1 MDKYF
6 RESKERLIVTN
17 TYSLDFP
24 PHIHDEVELVY
35 MLQGSCSAY
44 CADQHYE
51 LKAGDCFL
59 VFPEQVHHYQNS
71 RDCHAYLMIVHPKQ
85 LDLVQQTPVHAVYPC
100 EDEDLKLLLDLTVRE
115 YETQKDKEVAIPL
128 LRAVLGKLL
137 RHYTLTDDPVQD
149 NAVQQIVRYCSSHYK
164 EPLTVSAV
172 AKALY
177 RSQSY
182 ISHTFSE
189 RLKISFSDYV
199 NSLRLDE
206 AIRLLKLD
214 GLSIEQVAELSGFPT
229 TRTFH
234 RAFRNKYGIS
244 PRGYKKSGL

>member
-1 MDKYF
+1 M
-6 RESKERLIVTN
+6 
-17 TYSLDFP
+17 
-24 PHIHDEVELVY
+24 
-35 MLQGSCSAY
+35 
-44 CADQHYE
+44 
-51 LKAGDCFL
+51 
-59 VFPEQVHHYQNS
+59 
-71 RDCHAYLMIVHPKQ
+71 
-85 LDLVQQTPVHAVYPC
+85 
-100 EDEDLKLLLDLTVRE
+100 
-115 YETQKDKEVAIPL
+115 
-128 LRAVLGKLL
+128 LGKLL

>member
-6 RESKERLIVTN
+6 RESKERLIITCTN
-17 TYSLDFP
+17 SLDFP
-24 PHIHDEVELVY
+24 PHIQDEVELVY
-35 MLQGSCSAY
+35 MLHGTCSAY

-71 RDCHAYLMIVHPKQ
+71 CDCQAYLIIVHPKQ
-85 LDLVQQTPVHAVYPC
+85 LELTQQTPVHAVYPC
-100 EDEDLKLLLDLTVRE
+100 DDEDLKQLLDLTVRE
-115 YETQKDKEVAIPL
+115 YESQKDKSVAIPL

-149 NAVQQIVRYCSSHYK
+149 SAVQQIVRYCSNHYK
-164 EPLTVSAV
+164 EPLTVAAV

-189 RLKISFSDYV
+189 KLKISFSDYV

-206 AIRLLKLD
+206 AMRLMKMG
-214 GLSIEQVAELSGFPT
+214 GLSIEQIAELSGFPT

-234 RAFRNKYGIS
+234 RACRNQYSMS
-244 PRGYKKSGL
+244 PRDYKKSGL

>member
-1 MDKYF
+1 MKEYF
-6 RESKERLIVTN
+6 RETKSRLVLGKTQN
-17 TYSLDFP
+17 LDFP

-35 MLQGSCSAY
+35 MLQGHCTAY
-44 CADQHYE
+44 CADQHYD
-51 LKAGDCFL
+51 LKAGDFFL
-59 VFPEQVHHYQNS
+59 AFPEQVHHYHNS
-71 RDCHAYLMIVHPKQ
+71 LDCRAYLIIVHPKQ
-85 LDLVQQTPVHAVYPC
+85 LELMTRTPVSAVYSC
-100 EDEDLKLLLDLTVRE
+100 NDDDLKQLMELTMRE
-115 YETQKDKEVAIPL
+115 SEDPQVSVPM
-128 LRAVLGKLL
+128 LRAVFGKLL

-149 NAVQQIVRYCSSHYK
+149 SAVQQIVRYCSSHYK

-199 NSLRLDE
+199 NSLRLDD
-206 AIRLLKLD
+206 AIRLLKLG

-244 PRGYKKSGL
+244 PREYKKSGL